1 MKQLRIIGILI
12 LMLTCTLTWGQKIV
26 TPSYPRTVIIK
37 HESINEDLIRINRI
51 WNKSTYTIKLQ
62 YAPSLGADWTFILI
76 EPDEDKTE
84 PIYCSNYIVRYT
96 SWEDKEKGVEYK
108 TQVANAEWSIEKT
121 RELYRTEHPN
131 TEQPKPEAKP
141 ETNVKKPEAPAKEQ
155 KPNNNRNTTS
165 KRGHVIPV
173 EEGIKIF
180 KDKWVDSKTWCR
192 YYSKASIEADNAEIY
207 AMIDSLGSPTEEYI
221 LKAQQTLKDK
231 RYELKKERENM
242 AEQVQERYINDY
254 KTNPLED
261 PQAIK
266 SGILKFLEERM
277 QEREEA
283 LNRLESVLSG
293 ATEKKTSS
301 TAPYIVGGG
310 VIAILVILIVVF
322 ISLAKKKKNS
332 SAVPGPQQSV
342 AETETGDPDMIV
354 VRKTTNTVL
363 KKQNIDDV
371 IDNDSYLKIESE
383 EFADDSAVRYM
394 YLKNSCIKEIYNLYA
409 EDLRNPE
416 NPKEDGCM
424 VLGRWVLDKESG
436 KYDVTLEEI
445 VLPGDDAVFK
455 EFELN
460 FGGKIK
466 LKVSERLRKL
476 RRDTG
481 LQYDLTCWVH
491 SHPGLGV
498 FFSNSDTSVQ
508 MQLKHPTHPK
518 FLTALVI
525 DILTPEQET
534 GIFTFKNDESINSKN
549 DLLEMYSLEKLH
561 NWAIESE
568 KFGFKPE
575 DHFDILAGAAGHR
588 SECNAVHL
596 NNSSV
601 IDLCS
606 MTNDARNGLIGWA
619 HGYSLTRKGKEEL
632 IIKSI
637 STSRKSNDS
646 ELLGCLVVGAH
657 CSIPTIRK
665 ATAEYLENLDFV
677 MFYSTSDG
685 KVTLIPVT
693 DGEICLDEKFY
704 GIETLEN
711 LKIWTRRKR

>member
-12 LMLTCTLTWGQKIV
+12 LMLTCSLTWGQSGKGRTP
-26 TPSYPRTVIIK
+26 TPSTVKVIK
-37 HESINEDLIRINRI
+37 ESVSVDLIKITGIRND
-51 WNKSTYTIKLQ
+51 SGYDIKLGYNSGPNAKPQ
-62 YAPSLGADWTFILI
+62 SIVIKAKENRTG
-76 EPDEDKTE
+76 E
-84 PIYCSNYIVRYT
+84 PIYCTNYWIHYT
-96 SWEDKEKGVEYK
+96 PDLEP
-108 TQVANAEWSIEKT
+108 EWSKEVEALGWTIADTKA
-121 RELYRTEHPN
+121 LYLKNNPTPE
-131 TEQPKPEAKP
+131 TPKPEVKQETPDNKP
-141 ETNVKKPEAPAKEQ
+141 ATTVKEKKPSNAS
-155 KPNNNRNTTS
+155 NTSS
-165 KRGHVIPV
+165 KRGYVISV

-180 KDKWVDSKTWCR
+180 KEKWVDSKTWCR

-207 AMIDSLGSPTEEYI
+207 AMIDSLESPTEEYI

-231 RYELKKERENM
+231 RYVLNKERENM
-242 AEQVQERYINDY
+242 AEQVQERYINEY

-277 QEREEA
+277 LEREEA
-283 LNRLESVLSG
+283 LNRLESKLSG
-293 ATEKKTSS
+293 VTEEKTSS

-310 VIAILVILIVVF
+310 VIAILVILIIVF
-322 ISLAKKKKNS
+322 TSLAKKKKSS
-332 SAVPGPQQSV
+332 SAVPGPQQTV
-342 AETETGDPDMIV
+342 VETETGDPDMIV
-354 VRKTTNTVL
+354 VRKTTSTVL

-394 YLKNSCIKEIYNLYA
+394 YLKNSCIKDIYNLYA

-575 DHFDILAGAAGHR
+575 DHFDILAEAAGHR
-588 SECNAVHL
+588 SSCNAVHL

-606 MTNDARNGLIGWA
+606 MTNDARNGLVGWA